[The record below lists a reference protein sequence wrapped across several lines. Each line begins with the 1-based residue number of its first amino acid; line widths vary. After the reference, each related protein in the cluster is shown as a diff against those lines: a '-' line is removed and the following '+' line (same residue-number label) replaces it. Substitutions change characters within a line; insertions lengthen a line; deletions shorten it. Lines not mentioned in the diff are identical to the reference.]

1 MTTYLELSK
10 KELITIIERYE
21 VASKL
26 TEKPSKPNLL
36 ASWSSVSLLQT
47 VLDTVDE
54 PIYIVNLAS
63 QIIVF
68 ANKKTEQLFG
78 PVVGQR
84 CWDKMQKEQSG
95 VCDFCTNSFLLDANN
110 NATGVYKSLY
120 KNKLTNNWYQCSDQ
134 AFMWLDGEMVAI
146 KTSVDVSGLK
156 KTTATLDTLL
166 KKNKSMTQELVLLVE
181 RERRKLSHDLHDEVG
196 QIATAIKLNASFLA
210 ASKNTNS
217 TQHLAVSDDIEQL
230 ATRLLATVRGVS
242 NRLNPREFIELL
254 SVPDMLQGLF
264 DDWANRNLTIYSN
277 IYFTETTDID
287 ISADLKETL
296 YRLCQEALTNIS
308 KHAQARRVEV
318 SYRVVNDMKEGC
330 YIELQ
335 ISDDGVGL
343 SKQSHHNSLG
353 LKYMAERVGLHG
365 GDLSVESCRNLGGVK
380 ILARFPYATKEN
392 YKNG

>member
-1 MTTYLELSK
+1 ML
-10 KELITIIERYE
+10 ERYE
-21 VASKL
+21 LASQMSVNPN
-26 TEKPSKPNLL
+26 EPSLL
-36 ASWSSVSLLQT
+36 ASLSSVSLLQT

-63 QIIVF
+63 QVIVF

-84 CWDKMQKEQSG
+84 CWDKMQKKQSG
-95 VCDFCTNSFLLDANN
+95 VCEFCTNSFLLDANN

-120 KNKLTNNWYQCSDQ
+120 KNKLTNSWYQCSDQ

-146 KTSVDVSGLK
+146 KTAVDVSDLK

-166 KKNKSMTQELVLLVE
+166 KKNKTMTQELVLLVE
-181 RERRKLSHDLHDEVG
+181 RERRKLSHNLHDEVG

-210 ASKNTNS
+210 ASKNARS
-217 TQHLAVSDDIEQL
+217 IQHQAASDDIEQL
-230 ATRLLATVRGVS
+230 ATRLLTTVRGVS

-264 DDWANRNLTIYSN
+264 DEWGSRNLNICSN
-277 IYFTETTDID
+277 ICFTGVTDID
-287 ISADLKETL
+287 IDADLKETL
-296 YRLCQEALTNIS
+296 YRLGQESLTNVS

-318 SYRVVNDMKEGC
+318 SYRVVKDSVDDMSGG
-330 YIELQ
+330 YGIELQ

-343 SKQSHHNSLG
+343 SRQSQNNSLG

-365 GDLSVESCRNLGGVK
+365 GYLSIEPCSNLAGVK
-380 ILARFPYATKEN
+380 ILARFPYSAKEDR
-392 YKNG
+392 KNG